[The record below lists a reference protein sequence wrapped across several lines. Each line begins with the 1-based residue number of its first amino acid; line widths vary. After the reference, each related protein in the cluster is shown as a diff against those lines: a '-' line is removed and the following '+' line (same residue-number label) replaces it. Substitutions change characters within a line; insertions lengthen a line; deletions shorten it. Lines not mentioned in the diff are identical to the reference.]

1 MVVSLICPL
10 CRSALG
16 ESRAPREGGERCEHC
31 GEYPRVGGVTLLL
44 PQVEVAMHALREKVV
59 EAWVAA
65 TKANALAERSARTPE
80 VRDQDLRA
88 AAARSMNQQLFERV
102 AAPACESA
110 ARSRRPRGLGSAFPG
125 SAGWSFDALLPY
137 FMEDWAAPRADVRDR
152 VLRDTAHLGLDRTAA
167 LVIGCGAGAL
177 VHDLAGTF
185 EEVYGLDASIVGL
198 LLARRIL
205 DGESIECHVEAADW
219 QRITLQRDAPPAE
232 NVRLVAG
239 DAHSLPFAD
248 ASFTTVVTQFV
259 LDVVGNPASVL
270 HEVNRVLQ
278 PGGLWINDGIPCHF
292 HDEPA
297 SPDARDG
304 NRWPE
309 HLRAFGFEPVEVAR
323 RMSPHLEASRGK
335 WSQRVMHPVVH
346 SVGRKTASLATGGA
360 AGSIAAYLRGEKPDL
375 RSCVPSLAPG
385 REVWSMS
392 RLGVGGAEGGSKVSI
407 GPAEYRARDG
417 ETFSVMLL
425 FLRALL
431 SAASVGAVVEAVA
444 ATGVDPREVILAL
457 EALERA
463 GHIMLGPAVHP

>member
-1 MVVSLICPL
+1 
-10 CRSALG
+10 
-16 ESRAPREGGERCEHC
+16 
-31 GEYPRVGGVTLLL
+31 
-44 PQVEVAMHALREKVV
+44 MHALREKVV

-65 TKANALAERSARTPE
+65 TKANAFAERSARTPE

-110 ARSRRPRGLGSAFPG
+110 ARSRRPRGLGSPPG

-323 RMSPHLEASRGK
+323 RMVRTSKRAAASGRSASCTPSFTRSAARPRRSRREGQPARLRRTSAARSPTFAAASHRSRRGAK
-335 WSQRVMHPVVH
+335 
-346 SVGRKTASLATGGA
+346 
-360 AGSIAAYLRGEKPDL
+360 
-375 RSCVPSLAPG
+375 
-385 REVWSMS
+385 VWSMS

-444 ATGVDPREVILAL
+444 ATSVDPREVILAL
-457 EALERA
+457 EALRSAPVTSCWDQPSIPEVEHAVDGREQRRA
-463 GHIMLGPAVHP
+463 VRDHENHP